1 MMHERLKDLEEQ
13 YRNIP
18 IPKDLDAIVEASL
31 KKGQRKCKRI
41 PNWLLGSVAAA
52 ALLTVS
58 INVSPT
64 MARNLADIPVL
75 GSVVQVLTF
84 VDYELEED
92 TYTASIKV
100 PKINGESA
108 DIANLNQKYAAE
120 GQALYQHYKAE
131 IKNHNN
137 SKGGYLSVDGD
148 YIVLTDTEQILS
160 IARYIVNTAAS
171 SSTQVKYDTVDK
183 QKQIVITLPSL
194 FKDDRYISIIT
205 EFITEQM
212 RQEMKATNLEKTY
225 WIHDAGLP
233 EDELFDPF
241 TSIKPDQN
249 FYITEEGKL
258 VIVFDEYEVAPGY
271 MGIVEFEIPTE
282 LLADV
287 LVSNEYIQNN

>member
-1 MMHERLKDLEEQ
+1 MDERLKELEKQ
-13 YRNIP
+13 YRNVP
-18 IPKDLDAIVEASL
+18 IPKELDAIVEASL
-31 KKGQRKCKRI
+31 KKGRRKRTPK
-41 PNWLLGSVAAA
+41 WLWGSVAAA

-64 MARNLADIPVL
+64 MARNLSYIPVL
-75 GSVVQVLTF
+75 GSLVQVLTF
-84 VDYELEED
+84 VNYELEED

-100 PKINGESA
+100 PRVSGESA
-108 DIANLNQKYAAE
+108 DIAALNEKYAAE
-120 GQALYQHYKAE
+120 GKALYEQFTAKTE
-131 IKNHNN
+131 DSGKDE
-137 SKGGYLSVDGD
+137 GGYLSVDGG

-160 IARYIVNTAAS
+160 IGRYIVNTAAS
-171 SSTQVKYDTVDK
+171 SSTQMKYDTIDK

-212 RQEMKATNLEKTY
+212 RQEMKATNLEKIY
-225 WIHDAGLP
+225 WVHDAGLP

-282 LLADV
+282 VLADV